1 MHLLAGKGAR
11 GSDMSS
17 LLEIREL
24 YQYRELLKNLVS
36 RDIKKRYKRSVLGF
50 LWVMLD
56 PLLIM
61 LIFYVVFSGLFKSTI
76 QNYSTYVISG
86 IIMWQLFSQGTQV
99 SALAFVTNRNLI
111 NKIHLPI
118 SIFPLSVVISSL
130 AHFVFSLVPLFAIV
144 FFSGTTLS
152 PDLIFLP
159 FVVGLI
165 FFFSLGI
172 SLTVST
178 LAVFFHDIVYIY
190 DVLLVAWMYLS
201 AIFYPISIL
210 PENFSRFMAFNPV
223 YHYINLFRACL
234 YDSSIAKTEH
244 IIYGTL
250 FALFSL
256 GIGWLIYR
264 KNKDKIIFYL

>member
-1 MHLLAGKGAR
+1 
-11 GSDMSS
+11 MSS

-24 YQYRELLKNLVS
+24 YNYRELLKNLVS

-61 LIFYVVFSGLFKSTI
+61 LIFYIVFSGLFKTTI
-76 QNYSTYVISG
+76 PNYATYVISG
-86 IIMWQLFSQGTQV
+86 LIMWQLFSQGTQV
-99 SALAFVTNRNLI
+99 STLAFVTNRNLI
-111 NKIHLPI
+111 NKVHLPI
-118 SIFPLSVVISSL
+118 AIFPLSVVISSL
-130 AHFVFSLVPLFAIV
+130 AHFVFSLVPLFIIV

-152 PDLIFLP
+152 YDLVFLP

-165 FFFSLGI
+165 FLFSLGI
-172 SLTVST
+172 SLAVST

-210 PENFSRFMAFNPV
+210 PANFSYFISFNPV
-223 YHYINLFRACL
+223 YHYISLFRACL
-234 YDSSIAKTEH
+234 YDNSIPKTEH
-244 IIYGTL
+244 IVFGAL
-250 FALFSL
+250 FAFLSL
-256 GIGWLIYR
+256 AIGWVIYH
-264 KNKDKIIFYL
+264 KNRHKIIFYL